1 MNPELANFLKDWLQE
16 ESKRTLPMMKI
27 KEPWLKVD
35 GKRLTKEDSMRIIA
49 EWLHNQH
56 IEKGR

>member
-1 MNPELANFLKDWLQE
+1 MKDWLQE
-16 ESKRTLPMMKI
+16 ESKRTLPMIKI

-56 IEKGR
+56 IERGR